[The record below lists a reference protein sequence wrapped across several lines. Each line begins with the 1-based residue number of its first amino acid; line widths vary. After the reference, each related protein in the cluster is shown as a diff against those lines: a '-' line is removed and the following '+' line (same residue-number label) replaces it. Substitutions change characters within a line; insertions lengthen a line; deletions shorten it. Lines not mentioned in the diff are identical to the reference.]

1 MSFEKCFPLTC
12 LNASHKGESVSQ
24 SPSHQCHRGHRLV
37 LPLDTIFISLS
48 LLHFLL
54 GEKKYGHFRSATYT
68 PHNSHVS
75 VASEKGLLLSSTAAG
90 YYKLHT
96 QLPLGSSFGTNKQ
109 LFSSLTFIPNLSI
122 HKGAVFKCRIS
133 YKGKDK
139 TVAERVS
146 DKFTILGQMV
156 ASIIFHF
163 II

>member
-1 MSFEKCFPLTC
+1 MS
-12 LNASHKGESVSQ
+12 
-24 SPSHQCHRGHRLV
+24 V
-37 LPLDTIFISLS
+37 LLLEAMFLSLS
-48 LLHFLL
+48 LSSLPHFIL
-54 GEKKYGHFRSATYT
+54 GEKKYGRFCSATYT
-68 PHNSHVS
+68 PNNSHVS
-75 VASEKGLLLSSTAAG
+75 VASEKGPLLSFSAAG

-96 QLPLGSSFGTNKQ
+96 QLPLRSSTGTNKQ

-146 DKFTILGQMV
+146 DKFTILGQIV
-156 ASIIFHF
+156 SSIIWHF